1 MRALW
6 LLFAF
11 VLATTASAQPTPW
24 YDPAPLPQGLTAD
37 EAQRRDE
44 IGRGFR
50 ATPPPPG
57 PLRNVAEFERSEGVL
72 VRYPLGIPLALVA
85 ALAEHVRVVTLVAS
99 PAQQAQAASA
109 FQSAGVAM
117 ERVDFLVAPTES
129 IWTRDYGPFWVATGE
144 RRIAA
149 VDFVYNRPRPNDD
162 AVPAALAAHL
172 GVPVYAMPLVHTG
185 GNYMAAGRG
194 TSASTELVWD
204 ENGGD
209 ETLVRERMRDYVGV
223 APYLVTPD
231 PQQSYLEHIDTWGK
245 FLAPDMVLIARVPPA
260 HPRFADHEAVAAH
273 YAAQTSAYGTP
284 YRVVRVDTPG
294 GEPYTNAL
302 VVNERVYVPVVG
314 SSWDAAALD
323 VYRDAMPGYD
333 VRGVAGSWLSTDA
346 LHCRVKEIP
355 DHGMLA
361 VLHTPLPAE
370 VPSGDALTLSA
381 EIVPHSGQPLLS
393 DRLFVVYQV
402 GGAAADTLAL
412 APAGGDTFTAT
423 LPPLAPGTEVAYYVA
438 ASDASGRTEHAPLVG
453 PAGPHRFRVGSVVAA
468 DAPASGGAG
477 LRIDSVWPNP
487 SAGPVTVAYT
497 VTSPGPVAVEVLDG
511 LGRRVAVLHD
521 GPAAAGRHEVRWR
534 PTGASAG
541 VYLVRVT
548 GPGGPA
554 AQSFMHIP

>member
-1 MRALW
+1 MRARW
-6 LLFAF
+6 LP
-11 VLATTASAQPTPW
+11 LALILAAPAAAQPTPW

-37 EAQRRDE
+37 EARRRDE

-50 ATPPPPG
+50 ATAPPPG

-85 ALAEHVRVVTLVAS
+85 ALSEHVRVVTLVAS
-99 PAQQAQAASA
+99 AAQQAQAASA

-162 AVPAALAAHL
+162 AVPVALGAHL

-194 TSASTELVWD
+194 TSASTDLVWE

-209 ETLVRERMRDYVGV
+209 EGLVRERMRDYVGASAYV
-223 APYLVTPD
+223 VTPD
-231 PQQSYLEHIDTWGK
+231 PQQSYLKHIDTWAK
-245 FLAPDMVLIARVPPA
+245 FLAPDLVLIARVPPG
-260 HPRFADHEAVAAH
+260 HPRFADHEAVVAH

-284 YRVVRVDTPG
+284 YRIVRVDTPA

-314 SSWDAAALD
+314 SSGDAAALD

-355 DHGMLA
+355 DRGMLA

-370 VPSGDALTLSA
+370 GASGSALALSA
-381 EIVPHSGQPLLS
+381 EIVPHSGQPLLA
-393 DRLFVVYQV
+393 DRLFLIYRA
-402 GGAAADTLAL
+402 GAAAADTLAL

-423 LPPLAPGTEVAYYVA
+423 LPPLAPGTEVAYYLA

-453 PAGPHRFRVGSVVAA
+453 PAGPYRFRVGSIVAD
-468 DAPASGGAG
+468 DAPAAGASG
-477 LRIDSVWPNP
+477 LRIDRVWPNP
-487 SAGPVTVAYT
+487 AAGPVGVAYT
-497 VTSPGPVAVEVLDG
+497 VAAPGHVVVEVIDG

-521 GPAAAGRHEVRWR
+521 GPAAAGRHDVRWR
-534 PTGASAG
+534 PADVSGG

-548 GPGGPA
+548 GPGGHASQPFVHA
-554 AQSFMHIP
+554 P